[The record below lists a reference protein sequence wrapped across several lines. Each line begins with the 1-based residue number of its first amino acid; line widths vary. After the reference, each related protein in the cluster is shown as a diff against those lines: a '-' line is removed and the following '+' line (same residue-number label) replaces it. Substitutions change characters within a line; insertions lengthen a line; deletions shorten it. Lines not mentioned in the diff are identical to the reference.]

1 MSERCKDGND
11 TNRYE
16 LRSKSISQS
25 AGSKSIPVQPSAQL
39 KRRNGPRCRF
49 PKRNPNICSKYHNQE
64 PAYPNLDPEDI
75 PTMEDE
81 GMKKLSHKY
90 ANAALSY
97 LSQQGHDFNLVLAD
111 YYQPA
116 VVGGGVRIH
125 HNFQAKRPND
135 PPQLTETFFC
145 QLFYHRGRDYNLRD
159 LTVECCVSLGRSDSL
174 PKKRDNYGCGYC
186 TIFTYHPKNGCDG
199 LIWGRSGQ

>member
-1 MSERCKDGND
+1 MVTTLIV
-11 TNRYE
+11 TNCV
-16 LRSKSISQS
+16 LRASVKAPVLRASLFSRLHNLS
-25 AGSKSIPVQPSAQL
+25 AETALVVGFPNEILTFALNITIRNQL
-39 KRRNGPRCRF
+39 TLIWIRKIF
-49 PKRNPNICSKYHNQE
+49 PLC
-64 PAYPNLDPEDI
+64 
-75 PTMEDE
+75 MEDE